1 MEQYNVKGMSCAA
14 CSARVEKAV
23 RAVPGVTDC
32 AVSLLTNSM
41 TVEGGSPAAVIS
53 AVKKAGYGASLR
65 KGNAGDITDETP
77 SMVRRLAVSVVLL
90 LVLMYI
96 SMGHMMWGWPL
107 PAPIA
112 ASMEWQ
118 GVIQAVLTL
127 AIMIVNRKFFVS
139 GVRGVLHG
147 APNMDTLVAL
157 GAGASFL
164 YSLCI
169 LVLMALG
176 KPLQSHDFYFESAA
190 MILVLITLGKTLEIY
205 SKGKTT
211 SAIKGL
217 MNLAPETARVIKDG
231 EEKEIPL
238 SSLST
243 GDAFVVRPGENFP
256 ADGVILS
263 GSGSVNESAVTGE
276 SMPVDKSI
284 GDKVISGTTNVNG
297 FITAKATSVGGDSTL
312 GRIVKL
318 VQDASAS
325 KAPIAKTADKVSG
338 IFVPSVICVAIVTF
352 IVWIAVTKNFATSLT
367 HAISVLVISCPCALG
382 LATPVAIMVGSGKG
396 AKNGLL
402 FKSATALEEAGKT
415 DIVVLDKTGTIT
427 KGTPVVTD
435 VSALSGESE
444 EEIIALSASLEKGSS
459 HPLATAIVR
468 FSEEKNITVFTPE
481 KFENLSGH
489 GVKGIVS
496 GDEIVIGNAA
506 LMKNIGAAAN
516 DAFPTGEKF
525 ARDGKTPLYVAKNNK
540 IIGVIAV
547 SDELKPESAGAIKRM
562 KEQGLFVTMLTGDNA
577 LSANAVAKTCDVDCV
592 IPDVL
597 PDEKDAVLSNLQKYG
612 KVVMVGDGI
621 NDAPALTRA
630 DVGIAIG
637 AGTDVAID
645 SADVV
650 LMKSELS
657 DVPRAISL
665 SRRTLLNIRENLFWA
680 FIYNVVCIPIA
691 AGVFSPLGVTLNP
704 MWGAAAMS
712 LSSVCVVLNA
722 LRLNLINLDK
732 PVKHRK
738 KVVKIDV
745 NDISKTKNTE
755 IKKGEQSMKKTL
767 KIEGMM
773 CAHCVAHVKSAL
785 QKVDGVKD
793 VEVSLENKTAI
804 VTLTSDVNNDVL
816 KSAVTNEGYEVV
828 EIK

>member
-1 MEQYNVKGMSCAA
+1 
-14 CSARVEKAV
+14 
-23 RAVPGVTDC
+23 
-32 AVSLLTNSM
+32 
-41 TVEGGSPAAVIS
+41 
-53 AVKKAGYGASLR
+53 
-65 KGNAGDITDETP
+65 
-77 SMVRRLAVSVVLL
+77 
-90 LVLMYI
+90 
-96 SMGHMMWGWPL
+96 
-107 PAPIA
+107 
-112 ASMEWQ
+112 
-118 GVIQAVLTL
+118 
-127 AIMIVNRKFFVS
+127 
-139 GVRGVLHG
+139 
-147 APNMDTLVAL
+147 
-157 GAGASFL
+157 
-164 YSLCI
+164 
-169 LVLMALG
+169 
-176 KPLQSHDFYFESAA
+176 
-190 MILVLITLGKTLEIY
+190 
-205 SKGKTT
+205 
-211 SAIKGL
+211 
-217 MNLAPETARVIKDG
+217 
-231 EEKEIPL
+231 
-238 SSLST
+238 
-243 GDAFVVRPGENFP
+243 
-256 ADGVILS
+256 
-263 GSGSVNESAVTGE
+263 
-276 SMPVDKSI
+276 MPVDKSI

-297 FITAKATSVGGDSTL
+297 YITAKATSVGGDSTL

-506 LMKNIGAAAN
+506 LMKDIGAAAN
-516 DAFPTGEKF
+516 DASPTGEKF

-547 SDELKPESAGAIKRM
+547 SDELKPDSAGAIKRM
-562 KEQGLFVTMLTGDNA
+562 KEQGLFVTMLTGDHA

-621 NDAPALTRA
+621 NDAPALTRRGRRHCNRRGHRRRNRQRGRRA
-630 DVGIAIG
+630 DEVGTFGRA
-637 AGTDVAID
+637 ARDKPFP
-645 SADVV
+645 SHP
-650 LMKSELS
+650 SEY
-657 DVPRAISL
+657 PRKP
-665 SRRTLLNIRENLFWA
+665 
-680 FIYNVVCIPIA
+680 V
-691 AGVFSPLGVTLNP
+691 LGVYLQRRVY
-704 MWGAAAMS
+704 S
-712 LSSVCVVLNA
+712 HRRRRVLSARRYAESHVGRGGNEPFKRMRRA
-722 LRLNLINLDK
+722 ER
-732 PVKHRK
+732 VK
-738 KVVKIDV
+738 
-745 NDISKTKNTE
+745 T
-755 IKKGEQSMKKTL
+755 
-767 KIEGMM
+767 
-773 CAHCVAHVKSAL
+773 
-785 QKVDGVKD
+785 
-793 VEVSLENKTAI
+793 
-804 VTLTSDVNNDVL
+804 
-816 KSAVTNEGYEVV
+816 
-828 EIK
+828 

>member
-1 MEQYNVKGMSCAA
+1 MEKLKFNVYGMSCSA
-14 CSARVEKAV
+14 CAARVDKVVRELDGVKDVAV
-23 RAVPGVTDC
+23 N
-32 AVSLLTNSM
+32 LLTNQM
-41 TVEGGSPAAVIS
+41 VVDFDEPATVEKIERAVS
-53 AVKKAGYGASLR
+53 GAGYKAALFNDKSQKKENVNPLIR
-65 KGNAGDITDETP
+65 SII
-77 SMVRRLAVSVVLL
+77 RLAVSAVLL
-90 LVLMYI
+90 IPLMYV
-96 SMGHMMWGWPL
+96 SMGGVMFGWDMGALDGNPMG
-107 PAPIA
+107 IA
-112 ASMEWQ
+112 IYELVFSF
-118 GVIQAVLTL
+118 VILV
-127 AIMIVNRKFFVS
+127 INGKFFVS
-139 GVRGVLHG
+139 GTKAIFHR
-147 APNMDTLVAL
+147 APNMDTLVSMGSGISFVYSVAL
-157 GAGASFL
+157 MIRAGVNTAYL
-164 YSLCI
+164 HHLPHT
-169 LVLMALG
+169 L
-176 KPLQSHDFYFESAA
+176 YFESAA

-238 SSLST
+238 SNLST

-276 SMPVDKSI
+276 SMPVDKSV

-297 FITAKATSVGGDSTL
+297 YITAKATSVGGDSTL

-402 FKSATALEEAGKT
+402 FKTATALEEAGKT

-506 LMKNIGAAAN
+506 LMKDIGAAAN
-516 DAFPTGEKF
+516 DAFPTGETF

-547 SDELKPESAGAIKRM
+547 SDELKLDERGRDKTNERTRSVRNHAYGRQRAQRKCGCKNLRRRLRYPGRSSRRKRRRFVKSSKVRKGRHGRRRNQRRSRPYPRGRRHCNRRGHRRRNRQRGRRADEVGTFGRAARDKPFPSHPSEYPRKPVLGVYLQRRVHSHRRRRVLSARRYAESHVGRGGNEPFKRM
-562 KEQGLFVTMLTGDNA
+562 RRAERV
-577 LSANAVAKTCDVDCV
+577 KT
-592 IPDVL
+592 
-597 PDEKDAVLSNLQKYG
+597 
-612 KVVMVGDGI
+612 
-621 NDAPALTRA
+621 
-630 DVGIAIG
+630 
-637 AGTDVAID
+637 
-645 SADVV
+645 
-650 LMKSELS
+650 
-657 DVPRAISL
+657 
-665 SRRTLLNIRENLFWA
+665 
-680 FIYNVVCIPIA
+680 
-691 AGVFSPLGVTLNP
+691 
-704 MWGAAAMS
+704 
-712 LSSVCVVLNA
+712 
-722 LRLNLINLDK
+722 
-732 PVKHRK
+732 
-738 KVVKIDV
+738 
-745 NDISKTKNTE
+745 
-755 IKKGEQSMKKTL
+755 
-767 KIEGMM
+767 
-773 CAHCVAHVKSAL
+773 
-785 QKVDGVKD
+785 
-793 VEVSLENKTAI
+793 
-804 VTLTSDVNNDVL
+804 
-816 KSAVTNEGYEVV
+816 
-828 EIK
+828 